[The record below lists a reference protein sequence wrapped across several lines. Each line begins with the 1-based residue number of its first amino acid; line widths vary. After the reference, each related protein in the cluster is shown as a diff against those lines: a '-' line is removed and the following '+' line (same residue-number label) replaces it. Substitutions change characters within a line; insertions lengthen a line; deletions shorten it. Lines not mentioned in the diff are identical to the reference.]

1 MAFRFWRR
9 IRLFPGVTLNL
20 SKSTASLSFGPRG
33 AKYTVS
39 PRGNRATA
47 GIPGTGLF
55 YTVKDPGDRP
65 RRTGGA
71 TPDAPHVPVKD
82 RLSLG
87 FFKRLVT
94 PAGEEAFVDG
104 LRALHEGDENQ
115 ALRHLE
121 DAAYQP
127 DAAWMAGILCLKR
140 EELDRAERHLR
151 AALNGA
157 RTLGSLYEK
166 YGLMATI
173 SLPVTDEV
181 TAHIRPR
188 RRGTLLALAEL
199 YQLRGDA
206 RTARQTLEELLADT
220 PDDVVAQVSL
230 AELLLDEEPVP
241 PGSAEAIVRMAAD
254 IENDTPVHAALLLY
268 KARALRAL
276 GLDDA
281 AVKTFTVAYRRKK
294 DRADDLLRQIRY
306 ERALAYEAVGRKSR
320 ARRELEA
327 IYAEAPD
334 FEDVADR
341 LGLGSG

>member
-39 PRGNRATA
+39 PRGNRVTA
-47 GIPGTGLF
+47 GISGTGLF
-55 YTVKDPGDRP
+55 YTVKDPGRGP
-65 RRTGGA
+65 RRADRA
-71 TPDAPHVPVKD
+71 TPEAPRVPVRE

-87 FFKRLVT
+87 FFRRLLT

-104 LRALHEGDENQ
+104 LRALHEGDEER

-121 DAAYQP
+121 NAADQP
-127 DAAWMAGILCLKR
+127 DAAWMAGMLRLKR
-140 EELDRAERHLR
+140 DELDRAERHLR
-151 AALNGA
+151 AALDGA
-157 RTLGSLYEK
+157 GPLGGLYEK
-166 YGLMATI
+166 YGLAATI

-188 RRGTLLALAEL
+188 RRGTLLALAEIH
-199 YQLRGDA
+199 QLRGDA
-206 RTARQTLEELLADT
+206 RAARECLEGLLGET

-230 AELLLDEEPVP
+230 AELMLDQAPVP
-241 PGSAEAIVRMAAD
+241 RGDADAIVRMAAD
-254 IENDTPVHAALLLY
+254 VENETPVHAALLLY

-276 GLDDA
+276 ALDNA
-281 AVKTFTVAYRRKK
+281 AVRTFTVAYRRKK
-294 DRADDLLRQIRY
+294 DRPEDLLRQIRY

-320 ARRELEA
+320 ARRELEN
-327 IYAEAPD
+327 IYSEAPD
-334 FEDVADR
+334 FEDVARR
-341 LGLGSG
+341 LGLRRA